1 MHLFSFIAKYAAQ
14 PKAPSD
20 EGLSAMPTGGE
31 TMKEYNK
38 ANIPLAKELRKNM
51 TPWERKLWYEFLR
64 NYPIR
69 FQRQKAV
76 GNYIVDFYCAK
87 VGLVIELDGG
97 GHYTVE
103 QTEKDNL
110 RTKNLESTKL
120 TVIRICNLDIDR
132 NFPGVCEYI
141 DLTVKNLSLS
151 QLR

>member
-1 MHLFSFIAKYAAQ
+1 
-14 PKAPSD
+14 
-20 EGLSAMPTGGE
+20 MPTGGE
-31 TMKEYNK
+31 KMKEYNK

-76 GNYIVDFYCAK
+76 GNYIVDFYCAR